1 MSESAL
7 QLSEIEP
14 VTDGRRA
21 ALLVQHPLRPRILR
35 LARTPV
41 SATVLASMLG
51 ESRQKVNYHVRQL
64 RDAGFL
70 RAASR
75 RPRRGLVEQDYVA
88 TARAYVIVPEA
99 AGVASPNLDELADAT
114 SAARLVALA
123 TRMQGELAAVVH
135 SAAAQQR
142 RVATFS
148 VNADVRF
155 ESAEQRT
162 NFGLALQHAV
172 ESIVAEHTVPL
183 RAPDGA
189 PNAGRGFRLIVA
201 CHPMPEEST
210 SGGGA
215 TPEPSAS

>member
-1 MSESAL
+1 MSESPL
-7 QLSEIEP
+7 PLSEIEP

-41 SATVLASMLG
+41 SATLLASMLG

-70 RAASR
+70 RAANR
-75 RPRRGLVEQDYVA
+75 RPRRGLVEQNYVA

-99 AGVASPNLDELADAT
+99 AGVASPNLEELADAT

-123 TRMQGELAAVVH
+123 TRMQGELTAVVH
-135 SAAAQQR
+135 SAAAEQR
-142 RVATFS
+142 RVATLS
-148 VNADVRF
+148 INADVRF

-183 RAPDGA
+183 RAPDGT
-189 PNAGRGFRLIVA
+189 PNSGRAFRLIVA
-201 CHPMPEEST
+201 CHPMPEDAIS
-210 SGGGA
+210 SGA
-215 TPEPSAS
+215 PASETPAS